1 MPLNFAAPESFAA
14 LKEFLD
20 EANYTEEATCK
31 RLGIEGLHELP
42 AGKHPETRGQAA
54 DQFDVL
60 VRLFMLGRYVEH
72 SRIRALL
79 PAAVHASAEQLGL
92 LIRDDADPARCYS
105 PASLYPAAGLH
116 LVSDRW
122 NNPDGSPFTAPED
135 VVYPAITK
143 NTKVFLEMLPST
155 PCERFLDLCSGTGVA
170 ALRTVASGNAR
181 EAWATDIAD
190 RSTRYAE
197 FNRRLNGLTGVT
209 TLTGNVY
216 EPVGDLT
223 FDRIVAH
230 PPYVPALETKW
241 VFRDAGQE
249 GEQITRRVVAGLPRH
264 LQPGGR
270 LYCLALGLERDSE
283 SFEQRVREW
292 LGARQAE
299 FDVLLIELETYSPER
314 LASLPVLSGQRTL
327 KEYRQWRTL
336 FEKAG
341 AKEFFYGFIIIQRH
355 SAPRPAFTM
364 RRTAGRHTG
373 SPETEWLLEWET
385 ASAKPE
391 FIPTLLDARPVA
403 TTRFELVVSH
413 RVQDGTLAPA
423 GFGLKT
429 DHPFDLECTIQ
440 AWTAQLISC
449 CDGTMTGRELYEYC
463 LTNNLIRSEITVE
476 DFAGLLRSLVAGGFV
491 EIAGFT
497 PPAAGE

>member
-1 MPLNFAAPESFAA
+1 
-14 LKEFLD
+14 
-20 EANYTEEATCK
+20 
-31 RLGIEGLHELP
+31 
-42 AGKHPETRGQAA
+42 
-54 DQFDVL
+54 
-60 VRLFMLGRYVEH
+60 
-72 SRIRALL
+72 
-79 PAAVHASAEQLGL
+79 
-92 LIRDDADPARCYS
+92 
-105 PASLYPAAGLH
+105 
-116 LVSDRW
+116 
-122 NNPDGSPFTAPED
+122 
-135 VVYPAITK
+135 
-143 NTKVFLEMLPST
+143 
-155 PCERFLDLCSGTGVA
+155 VA
-170 ALRTVASGNAR
+170 ALRTIASGSAR

-249 GEQITRRVVAGLPRH
+249 GEQVTRRVVAGLPRH

-299 FDVLLIELETYSPER
+299 FDVLLIELETYAPER

-449 CDGTMTGRELYEYC
+449 CDGAMTGRELYEYC

-476 DFAGLLRSLVAGGFV
+476 EFAGLLRSLVAGGFV